1 MPTTKPQVLKSLENK
16 HYHKLIIGAAL
27 KDFESIENYAYLF
40 THAQANAIDISAFP
54 LSLISTQRGIAKAIT
69 ENPELSKPL
78 IMVSVNIGE
87 DPHFRRIELNTDT
100 CTECLLCIPSCP
112 ANAFSLIHDK
122 FNYEPN
128 LCYGC
133 SNCLPYCNYDALS
146 FENWNS
152 SSPETISE
160 LIALGATA
168 FEIHLSPDLEAFKD
182 FYSKLPA
189 NNKILESFSIGS
201 GLLDAEQL
209 IDTAIT
215 IVKTVRDKYQ
225 GTHPLVLQTDGIP
238 LSGARDL
245 YSLEQSGYK
254 LEAEDNKDLVSIENA
269 RIVIEALDKAG
280 LRDSV
285 YVQISGGSTERSL
298 AKAHAIG
305 IPIAGV
311 AIGSYARKKLN
322 EASGDLKNVARTL
335 ISGTMDLEVL
345 TPHK

>member
-1 MPTTKPQVLKSLENK
+1 MPLTKPQALKALENQ

-27 KDFESIENYAYLF
+27 KDFASIETYAYLF
-40 THAQANAIDISAFP
+40 THAKANAIDISAFP
-54 LSLISTQRGIAKAIT
+54 LSLISAQKGIAKAIT
-69 ENPELSKPL
+69 ENPSLNPPL

-112 ANAFSLIHDK
+112 ADAFFISDNK
-122 FNYEPN
+122 FTYEPN

-133 SNCLPYCNYDALS
+133 SNCLPYCSYDALS
-146 FENWNS
+146 FENWNG

-160 LIALGATA
+160 LISLGATA
-168 FEIHLSPDLEAFKD
+168 FEIHLSPNLNAFQD
-182 FYSKLPA
+182 FYKKLPA
-189 NNKILESFSIGS
+189 NKQILESFSIGS
-201 GLLDAEQL
+201 GLVNAEEL
-209 IDTAIT
+209 SETAIT
-215 IVKTVRDKYQ
+215 IVKAVRDKYQ
-225 GTHPLVLQTDGIP
+225 GIHPLILQTDGIP

-254 LEAEDNKDLVSIENA
+254 LETEDNKDLVSIENA

-285 YVQISGGSTERSL
+285 YVQISGGSTEHSL
-298 AKAHAIG
+298 AKAHAFG

-322 EASGDLKNVARTL
+322 EAGGDLKNVARTL
-335 ISGTMDLEVL
+335 ISGTMDLEVS